1 MSITEYLR
9 SRLWAFM
16 LLALLEALVVLVL
29 CALGANDQ
37 LVVFICLLIGVAWC
51 CLLGIEYARERRF
64 YDDLVDLRRLLDN
77 PRMIPNLIEEPI
89 FPEGRITLEALNAM
103 AKATSDE
110 AAEVRRQIEE
120 YRSYVET
127 WVHEAKSPLAA
138 AHLMVDNLHDDPM
151 LAAEDPDRLI
161 ALNDELSRVENYV
174 EQALYYAR
182 SESVERDYLVRRH
195 VLRDIV
201 SAALRSN
208 AHELIAAH
216 ITPRL
221 EDGLDLAVFCDDKW
235 LEFIIGQ
242 VLQNSVRYAE
252 SDTPEGS
259 YVSFSACLLG
269 EGSASE
275 RVDFTIADNGCGT
288 SPADLSRVFERGFTG
303 ENGRTHKR
311 STGLGLWLVARLC
324 NKMGLGVRAH
334 SVEGEGFSVTIEFP
348 TNKMHYFEE

>member
-9 SRLWAFM
+9 SRLWALA

-29 CALGANDQ
+29 FAIGANSE
-37 LVVFICLLIGVAWC
+37 LIVFICLLIGAAWC
-51 CLLGIEYARERRF
+51 TLLGIEYARERRF
-64 YDDLVDLRRLLDN
+64 YDDLVDMRRLLDN
-77 PRMIPNLIEEPI
+77 PRMVPNLIEEPD
-89 FPEGRITLEALNAM
+89 FPEGRITLEVLTAM
-103 AKATSDE
+103 AKTTNDE
-110 AAEVRRQIEE
+110 AAKTRRQIED

-138 AHLMVDNLHDDPM
+138 AHLMVDNLRDDPS
-151 LAAEDPDRLI
+151 LAAEDPSRLV
-161 ALNDELSRVENYV
+161 ALNDELSRVEGYV

-201 SAALRSN
+201 SAALRAN

-216 ITPRL
+216 VTPKL
-221 EDGLDLAVFCDDKW
+221 GDGLDLPVFCDDKW
-235 LEFIIGQ
+235 LEFILGQ
-242 VLQNSVRYAE
+242 VLQNSVRYVRP
-252 SDTPEGS
+252 DVPGGS

-275 RVDFTIADNGCGT
+275 RVDLTIADNGCGANA
-288 SPADLSRVFERGFTG
+288 ADLSRVFERGFTG

-324 NKMGLGVRAH
+324 NKMGLGVRAD
-334 SVEGEGFSVTIEFP
+334 SQEGEGFSVTIEFP